1 MASVRN
7 VLVTNAMLGTYID
20 GDTVLHRMRP
30 GVKMLLLVAF
40 IVVVSVVVTD
50 PWVAA
55 GTTVVALLGYAVAR
69 IPVRVAWAQVLPPLP
84 VLVVLSAATCW
95 MDGVSRGVTIFFS
108 VYASIVAATL
118 FTLTTRVS
126 AMLDALERGLGP
138 LGRVGVPV
146 QAVTLT
152 LMLTIRLIPVQ
163 LQAVGQA
170 IDAARVRGSR
180 MSLVSVGV
188 PVIIRS
194 VRRAQTLGDALI
206 ARGAGD

>member
-138 LGRVGVPV
+138 LGRVGMPV
-146 QAVTLT
+146 QAVG
-152 LMLTIRLIPVQ
+152 R
-163 LQAVGQA
+163 A

>member
-95 MDGVSRGVTIFFS
+95 MDGVSRGATIFFS
-108 VYASIVAATL
+108 V
-118 FTLTTRVS
+118 
-126 AMLDALERGLGP
+126 
-138 LGRVGVPV
+138 
-146 QAVTLT
+146 
-152 LMLTIRLIPVQ
+152 
-163 LQAVGQA
+163 
-170 IDAARVRGSR
+170 
-180 MSLVSVGV
+180 
-188 PVIIRS
+188 
-194 VRRAQTLGDALI
+194 
-206 ARGAGD
+206 